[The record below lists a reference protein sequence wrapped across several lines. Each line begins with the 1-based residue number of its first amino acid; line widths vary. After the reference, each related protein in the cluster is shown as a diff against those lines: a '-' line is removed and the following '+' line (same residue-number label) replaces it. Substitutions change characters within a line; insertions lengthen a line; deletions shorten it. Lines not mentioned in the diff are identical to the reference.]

1 MASHGS
7 AIGMLIGMWVTAR
20 KTGTPYVWWLDR
32 IMIPV
37 SVGGALVRIG
47 NLINS
52 EIVGGV
58 TDVPWGFKFVRLHP
72 GLPVDMVP
80 AQHPAQIYEA
90 LCYLIT
96 FAVLLW
102 LYYKHDEGRRHAG
115 VMFGV
120 GLIGIFLT
128 RFFIEFVK
136 ENQEAFEQGMA
147 LNMGQLLS
155 IPFVI
160 LAAWM
165 IWQGMKN
172 RFPVGRPATE
182 GRSPS
187 KDADS
192 ARTVKNKRRK

>member
-1 MASHGS
+1 
-7 AIGMLIGMWVTAR
+7 
-20 KTGTPYVWWLDR
+20 
-32 IMIPV
+32 MIPV

-102 LYYKHDEGRRHAG
+102 LYYKRDEGRRHAG

-172 RFPVGRPATE
+172 RFPAGRPATE